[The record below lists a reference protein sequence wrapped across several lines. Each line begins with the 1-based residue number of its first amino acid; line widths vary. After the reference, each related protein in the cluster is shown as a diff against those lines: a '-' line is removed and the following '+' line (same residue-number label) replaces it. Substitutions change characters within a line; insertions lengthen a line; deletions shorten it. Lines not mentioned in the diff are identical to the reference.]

1 MAGAA
6 PGAVAASL
14 IVVDPSGG
22 RRRVPIHT
30 LPFRIGRQ
38 GDNHLVLH
46 DSRISRVH
54 AQIVLEEGE
63 YAIEDL
69 GSRHGVYV
77 NGLRTAR
84 QRLEA
89 SDRIEFGFPD
99 SYQLIFAPETLER
112 ERELPAASLRAG
124 GLSRLRSLVELARAL
139 EASLTP
145 DDVLAALVDAALGI
159 TGAERGFLLLRS
171 DGGLAVRAA
180 RTRSGEPLDPSE
192 LRVPM
197 SVIERALKE
206 RRELLAME
214 FDPAGAAGVRPEHSV
229 AELELR
235 SVVCVP
241 LVRVGPGSVQETAM
255 MSADRATVGLLYMD
269 SRAGMAD
276 LGGGNRELLQSLA
289 LEASTILENA
299 RLLEKERE
307 RQRLEEEL
315 RIARQIQQSLL
326 PRQLPER
333 GWFRAA
339 GKMVPSHQ
347 VGGDY
352 FDVWAAAPDCWAA
365 AAVDVSG
372 KGVSSA
378 LLAALLQGILLGAT
392 PESAEVTLARANRFL
407 LERTGG
413 EKYATVF
420 FCTVTCEGELR
431 WINAGHCPALLVRRA
446 GGVERLAATCLPAGM
461 LEEAEFRAEAARLG
475 AGDILVIYSDGLS
488 EARNVEGEFF
498 GERRIREAAVS
509 AAAGGCGAVLEAV
522 EGALKEFTAGAAQS
536 DDITLVAVEWRG
548 AGSRERESC

>member
-38 GDNHLVLH
+38 GDNHLVLR

>member
-6 PGAVAASL
+6 PGAGAARL
-14 IVVDPSGG
+14 IVLDPSGG
-22 RRRVPIHT
+22 RRHIRIQT

-46 DSRISRVH
+46 DSRISRQH

-77 NGLRTAR
+77 NGVRATR
-84 QRLEA
+84 QRLRP

-99 SYQLIFAPETLER
+99 SYQLVFRWEPLELEG
-112 ERELPAASLRAG
+112 ERPPAGLPAS
-124 GLSRLRSLVELARAL
+124 GLERLRSMLEVARAL

-145 DDVLAALVDAALGI
+145 DDVLSALVDAAVSI
-159 TGAERGFLLLRS
+159 TGAERGFLLLRG

-180 RTRSGEPLDPSE
+180 RSRSGEPLDPSE
-192 LRVPM
+192 LRIPM
-197 SVIERALKE
+197 SVIERALRE
-206 RRELLAME
+206 RRQLLAMD
-214 FDPAGAAGVRPEHSV
+214 FDPAGAAGLRPEHSV

-241 LVRVGPGSVQETAM
+241 LVRVGSGSVQDTAM
-255 MSADRATVGLLYMD
+255 LSAERDTVGLLYLD
-269 SRAGMAD
+269 SRAGAAD

-315 RIARQIQQSLL
+315 RVARRIQESLL
-326 PRQLPER
+326 PRRLPET
-333 GWFRAA
+333 GWLRAA
-339 GKMVPSHQ
+339 GRMVPSHQ

-352 FDVWAAAPDCWAA
+352 YDVWTVTEDCWAA
-365 AAVDVSG
+365 AVVDVAG
-372 KGVSSA
+372 KGVSAA
-378 LLAALLQGILLGAT
+378 LLAALLQGIFLGAG
-392 PESAEVTLARANRFL
+392 PDDAERVLERANRFL

-420 FCTVTCEGELR
+420 LCTVSRHGELR
-431 WINAGHCPALLVRRA
+431 WINAGHCPPLLVRQA
-446 GGVERLAATCLPAGM
+446 GAVERLAATSLPAGM
-461 LEEAEFRAEAARLG
+461 LEEAEFRAETTRLSP
-475 AGDILVIYSDGLS
+475 GDVLVIYSDGLS
-488 EARNVEGEFF
+488 EARNLEGEFF
-498 GERRIREAAVS
+498 GERRIREAAVAA
-509 AAAGGCGAVLEAV
+509 AAAGCQAVVDAIER
-522 EGALKEFTAGAAQS
+522 ALAAFTAEAPQS
-536 DDITLVAVEWRG
+536 DDVTVVVVET
-548 AGSRERESC
+548 ATASASR